1 MAIGSMN
8 VSNNSK
14 INDEIKSLHDKDTEI
29 ETTLNTKAN
38 NDDIAIRSVSDTS
51 IQLTDAK
58 DANMLLDHAPINM
71 LNITIT
77 SQTINGLTITVNP
90 DKSIYVKGTATKE
103 TTVTIGNFYI
113 IKGQKFSFGQAKS
126 VNGYVGNDGTS
137 WNNCAFFYGYDGTAD
152 WKFDGIYTATVTT
165 TIPCKLYVRNGTTV
179 DCTYYPRVYYEN
191 KRYAYVPPEGYEIVS
206 CGKNLIDVS
215 NGDDNTWIETIYTVG
230 GYKQKTI
237 KLKPN
242 TKYTISQ
249 EINKIH
255 VTEGDSPWSWIFIQS
270 GHANYKTNW
279 YSTGINGCLS
289 GSPRTI
295 TSDAE
300 GFITIAIWTGTDDNS
315 KTIVDAKVQLEEG
328 DTATNYEP
336 FIGKKVTIDRSTTF
350 PLTGLDS
357 YNELTNIYNSYGA
370 TMDVSYASNA
380 SGKSIMN
387 KITMIEDELTKNTIH
402 WIDYSISG
410 IAIKNAST
418 STSGYYYSDQI
429 YPDLPSNA
437 KIVSVI
443 SYRNF
448 IPGLSYIVFEN
459 SFVITYV
466 ANTTIDVDVNRQV
479 RIGYILT

>member
-58 DANMLLDHAPINM
+58 DANMLLDHAPVNM
-71 LNITIT
+71 LNITCT
-77 SQTINGLTITVNP
+77 SQTVNGLTITVNP
-90 DKSIYVKGTATKE
+90 DKTIYVKGTATAE
-103 TTVTIGNFYI
+103 ITGLYIGNFTI
-113 IKGQKFSFGQAKS
+113 SKGQTFSFGQAES
-126 VNGYVGNDGTS
+126 VDGYVGSDGTNWNNCIWFNGHDGTS
-137 WNNCAFFYGYDGTAD
+137 N

-165 TIPCKLYVRNGTTV
+165 TIYVKLYVRNGTTV
-179 DCTYYPRVYYEN
+179 DCTFYPRVYYEN
-191 KRYAYVPPEGYEIVS
+191 KRYYYVPPEGYEVTA

-215 NGDDNTWIETIYTVG
+215 NGDDNTWIETIYAVG

-328 DTATNYEP
+328 DTATDYEP
-336 FIGKKVTIDRSTTF
+336 FIGKKVTVDRNTTF
-350 PLTGLDS
+350 PITGLDS
-357 YNELTNIYNSYGA
+357 YNDLTNIYNSYGA
-370 TMDVSYASNA
+370 TMDVSYATNA
-380 SGKSIMN
+380 SGQSIMN
-387 KITMIEDELTKNTIH
+387 KITNITNTINDRTGSTDISSIGDGTITGAIAALKEQ
-402 WIDYSISG
+402 ID
-410 IAIKNAST
+410 A
-418 STSGYYYSDQI
+418 
-429 YPDLPSNA
+429 L
-437 KIVSVI
+437 
-443 SYRNF
+443 
-448 IPGLSYIVFEN
+448 
-459 SFVITYV
+459 
-466 ANTTIDVDVNRQV
+466 
-479 RIGYILT
+479 